1 MMNPPHA
8 NLVCL
13 IWPETKNN
21 VLRNVVLAVAGSV
34 VVAVAAQINVPM
46 IPVPMTLQTLAVLA
60 IGMSYGARLGA
71 ATLTL
76 YMLEGMAGL
85 PVFAQMKSG
94 VATVMG
100 PSGGYIVGFI
110 LAAGLIGYLVERGW
124 GRGVFRAIA
133 VTLMC
138 GALIY
143 VPGLAWL
150 HSFAANWNQTLE
162 WGLTPFVF
170 GDVVKAVLAALMI
183 RSVGLMKSA

>member
-1 MMNPPHA
+1 MMSPPHA

-71 ATLTL
+71 AALTL

-85 PVFAQMKSG
+85 PLFAQMKSG

-124 GRGVFRAIA
+124 ARDVFRAIA
-133 VTLMC
+133 ATLKC

-150 HSFAANWNQTLE
+150 HGFAANWNQTLE

-183 RSVGLMKSA
+183 RSVGLLKSA

>member
-100 PSGGYIVGFI
+100 PSLRYHRDRQHQ
-110 LAAGLIGYLVERGW
+110 LAIQEPQLIN
-124 GRGVFRAIA
+124 IP
-133 VTLMC
+133 T
-138 GALIY
+138 GALRRCVALRLTASRIASGRLPHTPHKGVTIGREMGVTVQSELTWVSY
-143 VPGLAWL
+143 K
-150 HSFAANWNQTLE
+150 SIFAHYN
-162 WGLTPFVF
+162 
-170 GDVVKAVLAALMI
+170 DVRGMAAV
-183 RSVGLMKSA
+183 RK